1 MCVADRREDVIK
13 LEIYLPEE
21 MADRLW
27 AVKALKG
34 KNNLTANEFAKE
46 LIEGELY
53 RLHPK
58 KVEVENE
65 IEI

>member
-1 MCVADRREDVIK
+1 MIK